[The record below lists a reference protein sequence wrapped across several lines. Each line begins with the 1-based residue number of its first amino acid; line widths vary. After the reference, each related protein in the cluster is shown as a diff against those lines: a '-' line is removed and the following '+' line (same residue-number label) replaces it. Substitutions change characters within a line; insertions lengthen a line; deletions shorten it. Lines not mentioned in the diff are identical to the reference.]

1 MSDLD
6 AVLALTPRTTRLRD
20 RESAKRAKRADIATP
35 NQREKAT
42 PSPFDRANPP
52 LKKVRGLCM
61 FRWFVVVMPNAF
73 AKNCFGAFG

>member
-20 RESAKRAKRADIATP
+20 RESAKRAKRADITTP
-35 NQREKAT
+35 NQSEKAT

-52 LKKVRGLCM
+52 FKKSAR
-61 FRWFVVVMPNAF
+61 FVHVSVVCGRH
-73 AKNCFGAFG
+73 AKRPC